1 MLFEQHIEKYPDHA
15 STEAA
20 SGLYEEIA
28 THAITGGYD
37 RTAGTAHYYQGET
50 SDVVDREALP
60 YYQQLAEA
68 NPNSR
73 LGQIVQEYVTLLQE
87 NNFQI
92 NDNIENFYQSLYQRL
107 QLVSDQNQTGTAGEN
122 NSTAN
127 GTTNGVTNGATN
139 GATNGTTN
147 GVTNGT
153 TNGTAKGTTNGTTT
167 GRTVGN
173 NR

>member
-1 MLFEQHIEKYPDHA
+1 
-15 STEAA
+15 
-20 SGLYEEIA
+20 
-28 THAITGGYD
+28 
-37 RTAGTAHYYQGET
+37 HYYQGET

-60 YYQQLAEA
+60 YYQQFAEA

-107 QLVSDQNQTGTAGEN
+107 QHVSDQNQTGTAGEN

-153 TNGTAKGTTNGTTT
+153 TNGTGNGTTNGTTT

>member
-1 MLFEQHIEKYPDHA
+1 M
-15 STEAA
+15 
-20 SGLYEEIA
+20 
-28 THAITGGYD
+28 
-37 RTAGTAHYYQGET
+37 
-50 SDVVDREALP
+50 
-60 YYQQLAEA
+60 
-68 NPNSR
+68 
-73 LGQIVQEYVTLLQE
+73 LQE

-139 GATNGTTN
+139 G
-147 GVTNGT
+147 VTNGT
-153 TNGTAKGTTNGTTT
+153 TNGTGNGTTNGTTT